1 MFVTE
6 LVVGIIGESTGVI
19 ADSLDML
26 ADALVY
32 GIALYAVGR
41 CPSIKNR
48 AALLSGVFQ
57 LLIALGIGADII
69 RRAVIG
75 SDPSSLL
82 MFIVSII
89 ALAVNA

>member
-1 MFVTE
+1 MTVTSKFPTPHRKGFFRKLLALNAFMFVAE

-48 AALLSGVFQ
+48 AV
-57 LLIALGIGADII
+57 
-69 RRAVIG
+69 
-75 SDPSSLL
+75 SL
-82 MFIVSII
+82 VECSRC
-89 ALAVNA
+89 